1 MTSNKTQS
9 ATPPHIN
16 ITPIILAGGKG
27 QRLRPLT
34 SATRPKHLLKFCSRH
49 SFLQRT
55 LLRVPN
61 MNPPIIVCEERHITA
76 TQKHIYAIGR
86 TNARIIAEPEGK
98 STAIAIA
105 LAANLLKTG
114 TMLVLPCDHAIKNDD
129 KFEQIIST
137 IATID
142 LSNKIILFGAPITKP
157 CTRFGYIKSRAIH
170 PILNTIDHFIE
181 KPNKASAQSFV
192 KAGNY
197 LWNTGIFL
205 TTASHIFNELQT
217 VHPEITTVAQTAGH
231 RLKNNIL
238 TLNEDTFAT
247 LPTLS
252 IDRALMEKTK
262 STYITNLGLKWSDT
276 GTWPSLISSKF
287 SRF

>member
-1 MTSNKTQS
+1 MIANKTQS

-55 LLRVPN
+55 LLRVTN
-61 MNPPIIVCEERHITA
+61 MNPPIILCEERHITA
-76 TQKHIYAIGR
+76 TQKHIHAIGCN
-86 TNARIIAEPEGK
+86 NARIIAEPEGK
-98 STAIAIA
+98 STAISIA

-114 TMLVLPCDHAIKNDD
+114 TMLVLPCDHAIKNDHN
-129 KFEQIIST
+129 FEHIIST

-142 LSNKIILFGAPITKP
+142 LSDKIILFGAPITKP
-157 CTRFGYIKSRAIH
+157 ATRFGYIKSRAIH
-170 PILNTIDHFIE
+170 PILNTIDNFIE
-181 KPNKASAQSFV
+181 KPNKASAQSFI

-197 LWNTGIFL
+197 FWNTGIFL
-205 TTASHIFNELQT
+205 STASHIFNELQT
-217 VHPEITTVAQTAGH
+217 LHPEITTVAQTAGH
-231 RLKNNIL
+231 RLKHNIL
-238 TLNEDTFAT
+238 TLNKDTFTT

-252 IDRALMEKTK
+252 IDHALMEKTK

-287 SRF
+287 TGF